1 MTELPEKTKKIILH
15 VLSDSLGQTG
25 VSFSR
30 VLISQF
36 PTLDFTTVR
45 TPMVEDIEELKVLVR
60 SHCGERNYLFMYT
73 FARQDLITTM
83 EELGKEGCQSIN
95 LLGRAV
101 EFVHTLTGELPMGK
115 VGAIHSTDKAYFQ
128 RIEAMEYTINHD
140 DGRHPEGMLDAD
152 IVLIGVSRSG
162 KSPLATFLGY
172 RGWKVANLP
181 LAFGSQPPQQLYD
194 VDPRR
199 LYGLMTT
206 AEVLLRVRKE
216 RTIEL
221 GLHLANYSS
230 REAIERELESA
241 HDLMRQLGCLVI
253 NTAGRAIEEIARE
266 ILAYALI
273 LDPTH
278 DL

>member
-1 MTELPEKTKKIILH
+1 VTETPGKNKSIMLH

-25 VSFSR
+25 VAFSR

-36 PTLDFTTVR
+36 PSLNFKTVR
-45 TPMVEDIEELKVLVR
+45 TPMIDDPEELKTIVR
-60 SHCGERNYLFMYT
+60 EHCGDRSYLFMYT
-73 FARQDLITTM
+73 FARHDLIETM
-83 EELGKEGCQSIN
+83 QGLAKEGCQSIN

-101 EFVHTLTGELPMGK
+101 DFVRRLTGEVPMGK
-115 VGAIHSTDKAYFQ
+115 VGAIHSTDRAYFQ

-162 KSPLATFLGY
+162 KSPLSTFLGY

-181 LAFGSQPPQQLYD
+181 LAFGSTPPQQLFE

-199 LYGLMTT
+199 IYGLMTT
-206 AEVLLRVRKE
+206 PEVLMRVRKARATE
-216 RTIEL
+216 FR
-221 GLHLANYSS
+221 LHLENYSS
-230 REAIERELESA
+230 REAIERELQDA
-241 HDLMRQLGCLVI
+241 RDLMRQLGCLVI
-253 NTAGRAIEEIARE
+253 NTAGRAIEEIAHE
-266 ILAYALI
+266 ILGYALV
-273 LDPTH
+273 LDPYH